1 MFGSQGKQVSVDVG
15 AGCHQKRWLGNARK
29 QINNTE
35 IAMGVRAQTIS
46 GNGLGM
52 RGREDISRCVG
63 STLVTD
69 ICVEP
74 CHVK

>member
-15 AGCHQKRWLGNARK
+15 AGCHQKRWHGNARK
-29 QINNTE
+29 QINNTGM
-35 IAMGVRAQTIS
+35 AMEVHTQTVS

-52 RGREDISRCVG
+52 RGRGDISLCVG

-74 CHVK
+74 YVK